1 MIKKVTLTPPPTSTA
16 SAVTLHDPA
25 NNTERFLSK
34 IDGVVGP
41 PAPRDVTRVRPGVD
55 GVVDATAYLDA
66 RSITLEGELWK
77 STGGA
82 SLSDLSTISEA
93 LYATMLA
100 PGRLEVTYE
109 NNTVRWCNVK
119 LAGGVDVSVEGA
131 SRLLQYQVQLRA
143 SDPRMYATTLNSV
156 TLTAPTT
163 TGSLNVFYT
172 SSGTTQSYAGT
183 APTPVTITATAPT
196 AANLGT
202 ASSMR
207 VTEIG
212 VRVPTAYADLVPNQ
226 WTSANF
232 NYPSWLIVSG
242 ATAGSGSGSDYIF
255 VEPEKVRK
263 FTSSTRTAE
272 NTNTTAAISAPMQG
286 VASVSEF
293 PYLYPGTNT
302 WLVRAW
308 AFAGSGTV
316 GLTGATFKFEW
327 YDAYW

>member
-82 SLSDLSTISEA
+82 SLSDLSTVSEA

-109 NNTVRWCNVK
+109 DNTVRWCNVK

-143 SDPRMYATTLNSV
+143 ADPRMYSTTQQTKTLSFTGATFNTS
-156 TLTAPTT
+156 T
-163 TGSLNVFYT
+163 TGNN
-172 SSGTTQSYAGT
+172 AGT
-183 APTPVTITATAPT
+183 APSPLEIVVTA
-196 AANLGT
+196 GT
-202 ASSMR
+202 QTLSVADIS
-207 VTEIG
+207 VT
-212 VRVPTAYADLVPNQ
+212 VPTAYSTLI
-226 WTSANF
+226 
-232 NYPSWLIVSG
+232 PSTDSPTGTQTILSTLEATGSG
-242 ATAGSGSGSDYIF
+242 NNMAVVATATRTFY
-255 VEPEKVRK
+255 
-263 FTSSTRTAE
+263 TSTRTA
-272 NTNTTAAISAPMQG
+272 TSLQDVYAT
-286 VASVSEF
+286 SEF
-293 PYLYPGTNT
+293 PYVYPGASASTT
-302 WLVRAW
+302 FSIKGTSL
-308 AFAGSGTV
+308 AGM
-316 GLTGATFKFEW
+316 TGSSCVFKW